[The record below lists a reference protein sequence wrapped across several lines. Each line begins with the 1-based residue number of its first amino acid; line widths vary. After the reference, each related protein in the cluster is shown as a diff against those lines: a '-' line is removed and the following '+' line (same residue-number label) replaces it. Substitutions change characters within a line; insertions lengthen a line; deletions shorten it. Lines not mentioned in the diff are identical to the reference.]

1 MEFNEDFIKGC
12 LNPID
17 KYPIDRRKRQA
28 AVLLPLIL
36 ENTGW
41 EVYLT
46 RRTEVVNDHKGQV
59 SFPGGGVEHEDNN
72 LAATALRECEEEIGL
87 KPSEVTLLG
96 SLSIRESVTGVSVVP
111 FVGVINQPFLPKL
124 ETQEVARLFTIPL
137 SWLANPDN
145 STIKPYQRPGR
156 SIADVI
162 FYQPYDGEVLWGLS
176 ASILQEFLQMTRFPI
191 K

>member
-137 SWLANPDN
+137 SWLANPVN